1 MDQSHDQPLAGTCAK
16 GTLWGAMRELLCTG
30 GLVTGLVMG
39 AVLASIMLVDLP
51 MPTSHAAKAPPYVP
65 AAEHWIEPGAAP
77 HAGPISG
84 LQAGSAAD
92 GASLQRG

>member
-16 GTLWGAMRELLCTG
+16 GTLWGAARELARTG
-30 GLVTGLVMG
+30 GLVTGLVVG
-39 AVLASIMLVDLP
+39 AVLASILLIDLP
-51 MPTSHAAKAPPYVP
+51 MPAGHAGKAPPYVP

-84 LQAGSAAD
+84 LQ
-92 GASLQRG
+92 